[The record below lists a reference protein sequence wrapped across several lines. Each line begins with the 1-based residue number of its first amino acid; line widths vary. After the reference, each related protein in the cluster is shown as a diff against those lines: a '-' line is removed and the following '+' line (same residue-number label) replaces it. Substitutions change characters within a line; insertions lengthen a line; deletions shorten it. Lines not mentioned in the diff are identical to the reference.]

1 MSAERVRE
9 LLKQLRAELDSTTV
23 DTETLASMRELDRD
37 IHHALDARGHRALDA
52 RGPADALSE
61 RAKAIEVEFAVKHRV
76 AERIL
81 REIVETL
88 AKIGV

>member
-1 MSAERVRE
+1 MSAERIRE
-9 LLKQLRAELDSTTV
+9 LLKQLRAELDASNV
-23 DTETLASMRELDRD
+23 DAETLASMREFDQD
-37 IHHALDARGHRALDA
+37 IRRALDD
-52 RGPADALSE
+52 RDRPTNALTD

-76 AERIL
+76 AEHIL

>member
-9 LLKQLRAELDSTTV
+9 LLKQLRAELDAADV
-23 DTETLASMRELDRD
+23 DAETRATMRELDRD
-37 IHHALDARGHRALDA
+37 IRRALDV
-52 RGPADALSE
+52 RDEPAEALTD
-61 RAKAIEVEFAVKHRV
+61 RAKAIEIEFAVKHRV

>member
-9 LLKQLRAELDSTTV
+9 LLKQLRSELERANV
-23 DTETLASMRELDRD
+23 DADTLASMRELDRD
-37 IHHALDARGHRALDA
+37 IRRRLDARDSPG
-52 RGPADALSE
+52 DALTD

>member
-9 LLKQLRAELDSTTV
+9 LLKQLRAELDSTGV
-23 DTETLASMRELDRD
+23 DAETLESMRELDRD
-37 IHHALDARGHRALDA
+37 IHRALDT
-52 RGPADALSE
+52 RSGPADALAE
-61 RAKAIEVEFAVKHRV
+61 RAKTIEVEFAVKHRV

>member
-9 LLKQLRAELDSTTV
+9 LLKQLRTELDAANV
-23 DTETLASMRELDRD
+23 DAETLASMREFDRD
-37 IHHALDARGHRALDA
+37 IRRALDDA
-52 RGPADALSE
+52 RGPPADALTE

-76 AERIL
+76 AEHIL

>member
-1 MSAERVRE
+1 MSAERVRH
-9 LLKQLRAELDSTTV
+9 LLQQLRTELDRANV
-23 DTETLASMRELDRD
+23 DAETLASMRELDRD
-37 IHHALDARGHRALDA
+37 IRRALDA
-52 RGPADALSE
+52 SE
-61 RAKAIEVEFAVKHRV
+61 RPVAGLTDRAKAIEVEFAVKHGV

>member
-9 LLKQLRAELDSTTV
+9 LLKQLRAELDAANV
-23 DTETLASMRELDRD
+23 DAETLASIREFDRD
-37 IHHALDARGHRALDA
+37 IRRALDA
-52 RGPADALSE
+52 RDPPGAALTD

-76 AERIL
+76 AEQVL

>member
-9 LLKQLRAELDSTTV
+9 LLKQLRAELDTTDV
-23 DTETLASMRELDRD
+23 DPEAQAAMRELDRD
-37 IHHALDARGHRALDA
+37 IHRALDA
-52 RGPADALSE
+52 RVGPVDALTE
-61 RAKAIEVEFAVKHRV
+61 RAKAIEVEFAVNHRV

>member
-9 LLKQLRAELDSTTV
+9 LLKQLRAELDAANV
-23 DTETLASMRELDRD
+23 DAETLASMREFDRD
-37 IHHALDARGHRALDA
+37 IRRALDA
-52 RGPADALSE
+52 RDPPGDALTD

-76 AERIL
+76 AEQVL

>member
-9 LLKQLRAELDSTTV
+9 LLKQLRAELDAANV
-23 DTETLASMRELDRD
+23 DAETLASMRELEDD
-37 IHHALDARGHRALDA
+37 IRRTLDARDR
-52 RGPADALSE
+52 PADALTD

-76 AERIL
+76 AEHIL

>member
-1 MSAERVRE
+1 MSAERVRH
-9 LLKQLRAELDSTTV
+9 LLQQLRTELDRANV
-23 DTETLASMRELDRD
+23 DAETLASMRELDRD
-37 IHHALDARGHRALDA
+37 IRRALDA
-52 RGPADALSE
+52 SERPVTALTD
-61 RAKAIEVEFAVKHRV
+61 RAKAIEVEFAVKHGV

>member
-9 LLKQLRAELDSTTV
+9 LLKQLRSELDRANV
-23 DTETLASMRELDRD
+23 DAETLASMRELDRD
-37 IHHALDARGHRALDA
+37 IRRMLDARDA
-52 RGPADALSE
+52 PADALAD

>member
-9 LLKQLRAELDSTTV
+9 LLKQLRAELDVSKV
-23 DTETLASMRELDRD
+23 DAETLASMRELDRD
-37 IHHALDARGHRALDA
+37 IRQTLDARDAPPEALTD
-52 RGPADALSE
+52 

>member
-9 LLKQLRAELDSTTV
+9 LLKQLRTELDATNV
-23 DTETLASMRELDRD
+23 DAETLESMRELDRD
-37 IHHALDARGHRALDA
+37 IHRALDA
-52 RGPADALSE
+52 RSSPADALSE

>member
-1 MSAERVRE
+1 MSAERVRD
-9 LLKQLRAELDSTTV
+9 LLKQLRSELESADV
-23 DTETLASMRELDRD
+23 DAETLASMRELDRD
-37 IHHALDARGHRALDA
+37 IHRALDV
-52 RGPADALSE
+52 RGTPTPALAD
-61 RAKAIEVEFAVKHRV
+61 RAKAIEVEFAVKHNI

>member
-9 LLKQLRAELDSTTV
+9 LLKQLRAELDRADV
-23 DTETLASMRELDRD
+23 DAETLASMRELDRD
-37 IHHALDARGHRALDA
+37 IRHTLDASGSS
-52 RGPADALSE
+52 ADALTD
-61 RAKAIEVEFAVKHRV
+61 RAKAMEVEFAVKHRV

>member
-9 LLKQLRAELDSTTV
+9 LLKQLRAELDSTSV

-37 IHHALDARGHRALDA
+37 IHRALDA
-52 RGPADALSE
+52 RSGPADALSE

>member
-9 LLKQLRAELDSTTV
+9 LLKQLRAELDAANV
-23 DTETLASMRELDRD
+23 DAETLASMREFEDD
-37 IHHALDARGHRALDA
+37 IRRTLDARDR
-52 RGPADALSE
+52 PADALTD

-76 AERIL
+76 AEHIL

>member
-9 LLKQLRAELDSTTV
+9 LLKQLRSELDRANV
-23 DTETLASMRELDRD
+23 DAETLASMRALDRD
-37 IHHALDARGHRALDA
+37 IRRTLDASERPVAALTD
-52 RGPADALSE
+52 
-61 RAKAIEVEFAVKHRV
+61 RAKAIEVEFAVKHGV

>member
-9 LLKQLRAELDSTTV
+9 LLQQLRAELDRANV
-23 DTETLASMRELDRD
+23 DAETLASMRELDRD
-37 IHHALDARGHRALDA
+37 IRRTLDASGT
-52 RGPADALSE
+52 GADALAD
-61 RAKAIEVEFAVKHRV
+61 RAKAMEVEFAVKHGV

>member
-9 LLKQLRAELDSTTV
+9 LLKQLRAELDAANV
-23 DTETLASMRELDRD
+23 DAETLASMRELDQD
-37 IHHALDARGHRALDA
+37 IRRALDA
-52 RGPADALSE
+52 RDRPANALTD

-76 AERIL
+76 AEHIL

>member
-9 LLKQLRAELDSTTV
+9 LLKQLRSELEGANV
-23 DTETLASMRELDRD
+23 DAETLASMRELDRD
-37 IHHALDARGHRALDA
+37 IRRTLDARDR
-52 RGPADALSE
+52 PTDALTE
-61 RAKAIEVEFAVKHRV
+61 RAKAIEVGFAVKHRV